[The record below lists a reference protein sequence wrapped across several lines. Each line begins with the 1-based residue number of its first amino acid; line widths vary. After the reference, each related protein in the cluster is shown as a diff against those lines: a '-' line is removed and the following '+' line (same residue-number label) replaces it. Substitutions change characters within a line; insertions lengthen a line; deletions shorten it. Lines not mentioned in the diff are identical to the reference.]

1 MLAQKTHMP
10 SKITFTGRL
19 NKEEVREYYSK
30 AHAVIVPSDLPET
43 FSKAGADGLQYGTI
57 PICADVGGISSWLS
71 HNKNGVLVEPN
82 SVDSLSTALNKLAE
96 GKYQKIINHILL
108 QVIYHPL
115 MSTSQD
121 WLKQFIL
128 N

>member
-1 MLAQKTHMP
+1 MP
-10 SKITFTGRL
+10 SKITFTGGR
-19 NKEEVREYYSK
+19 KEEVREYYYK

-43 FSKAGADGLQYGTI
+43 FSKAGADGLQYGTL

-96 GKYQKIINHILL
+96 GKYQKIINHISSSPSNLPS
-108 QVIYHPL
+108 VDEHI
-115 MSTSQD
+115 TN